1 MHTWVLLMSLLHLHD
16 IITTEPLQ
24 REMCVFKE
32 HFIVPEP
39 PKPNCVTH
47 ELFELGKLKKN
58 NNIVTC
64 WDDQKW
70 HWVFKLQLWHFKPQE
85 NTSIWN
91 LTFYWIQR
99 QNFRLFEHD
108 GSLGMKS
115 QPSDFFFSSRAFD
128 CLHFS
133 KEICTQLISQ
143 DHNSQDACKA
153 SCHFDFSISMNMPG
167 RHFISGNVWL
177 IRIWLFF
184 IHATWIISQ
193 SE

>member
-64 WDDQKW
+64 
-70 HWVFKLQLWHFKPQE
+70 
-85 NTSIWN
+85 
-91 LTFYWIQR
+91 
-99 QNFRLFEHD
+99 
-108 GSLGMKS
+108 
-115 QPSDFFFSSRAFD
+115 
-128 CLHFS
+128 
-133 KEICTQLISQ
+133 
-143 DHNSQDACKA
+143 
-153 SCHFDFSISMNMPG
+153 
-167 RHFISGNVWL
+167 
-177 IRIWLFF
+177 
-184 IHATWIISQ
+184 
-193 SE
+193 